1 MAVPCHKMVARTKPK
16 CDSCTSAPPPSHGLL
31 HPQKETPSEAPARVT
46 SYLPLKKYA
55 VWPLTAINDALG
67 LVLCSA
73 HPTLPPMNFSTLGM
87 FSCSQFRLNF
97 LLSPI
102 SFTWS
107 NAQKLEAVFFLAAQP
122 PPINTT
128 AELTYSNFF
137 PLSTSLIHEGFPK
150 AYMQRQQIHF
160 LSICKVTHWLVIS
173 GHKKKFLLFGWN
185 LILSPGPSMYLLSF
199 GSWKLTWLRTKNA
212 RQAFPEG
219 AIYTVRGISDSHKE
233 IFTWWTLSNQL
244 VLSFLWLPLMLTA
257 EQKNLGALICTID
270 KVHFYKNVWFSFI
283 EQGMSCNCPQRSF
296 MCGIP
301 NLKDI

>member
-46 SYLPLKKYA
+46 SYLPLEKYA
-55 VWPLTAINDALG
+55 VWPLTAINDALD

-137 PLSTSLIHEGFPK
+137 PLSTSLIHEGFLK

-199 GSWKLTWLRTKNA
+199 GSWKLTWLRTKKCQTGFSRGCYIHCERYFRLTQGNLYMVNTVQSASAIISVIATNA
-212 RQAFPEG
+212 DSWTEKSGSPHLYHRQSTLLQKCLVF
-219 AIYTVRGISDSHKE
+219 IYRTGYV
-233 IFTWWTLSNQL
+233 
-244 VLSFLWLPLMLTA
+244 M
-257 EQKNLGALICTID
+257 
-270 KVHFYKNVWFSFI
+270 
-283 EQGMSCNCPQRSF
+283 
-296 MCGIP
+296 
-301 NLKDI
+301 